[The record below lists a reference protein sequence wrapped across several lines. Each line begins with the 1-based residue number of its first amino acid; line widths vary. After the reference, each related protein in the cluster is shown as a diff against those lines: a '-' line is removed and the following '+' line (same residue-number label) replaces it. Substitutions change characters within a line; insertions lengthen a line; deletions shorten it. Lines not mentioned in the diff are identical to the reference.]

1 MILKE
6 NLIVLR
12 KQILLHYI
20 YLFYRMSTTPIK
32 KILLLDDDKIQKILL
47 WKRLT
52 KINPGIEF
60 VYFDRP
66 SEALEYLKSES
77 VDLLLVDLNLPEM
90 DGWEFVDEMGKLRLD
105 CRVILQTASVME
117 EVFLRATRDT
127 RIHQIFEK
135 PLNES
140 DLFTI
145 LGL

>member
-1 MILKE
+1 
-6 NLIVLR
+6 
-12 KQILLHYI
+12 
-20 YLFYRMSTTPIK
+20 MSTGPIK
-32 KILLLDDDKIQKILL
+32 RILLLDDDKIQKILL

-52 KINPGIEF
+52 RINPGIEF

-66 SEALEYLKSES
+66 SEALEYLRSES

-90 DGWEFVDEMGKLRLD
+90 DGWEFVEEMEKLRPD

-117 EVFLRATRDT
+117 EVFLRATQDP

-135 PLNES
+135 PLSES

>member
-1 MILKE
+1 
-6 NLIVLR
+6 
-12 KQILLHYI
+12 
-20 YLFYRMSTTPIK
+20 MSTAPIK

-52 KINPGIEF
+52 RINPGIEF

-66 SEALEYLKSES
+66 SEALEYLRSES

-90 DGWEFVDEMGKLRLD
+90 DGWGFVDQMEKLRPD

-117 EVFLRATRDT
+117 EVFLRAAQDS

-135 PLNES
+135 PLSES
-140 DLFTI
+140 DLFSI

>member
-1 MILKE
+1 
-6 NLIVLR
+6 
-12 KQILLHYI
+12 
-20 YLFYRMSTTPIK
+20 MSTSPIK

-52 KINPGIEF
+52 RINPGIEF

-66 SEALEYLKSES
+66 SEALKYLRSES

-90 DGWEFVDEMGKLRLD
+90 DGWEFVNEIGKLRAD
-105 CRVILQTASVME
+105 CLVILQTASVME
-117 EVFLRATRDT
+117 EVFIRASQDT

-135 PLNES
+135 PLSES